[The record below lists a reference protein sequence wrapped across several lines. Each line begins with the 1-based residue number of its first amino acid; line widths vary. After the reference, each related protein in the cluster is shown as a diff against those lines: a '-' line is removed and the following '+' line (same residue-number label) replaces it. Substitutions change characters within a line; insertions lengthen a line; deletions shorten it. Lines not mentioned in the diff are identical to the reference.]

1 MGIAKYF
8 NGKSCSVRAIQEE
21 SASIIRNHC
30 PSESAL
36 AVSLA
41 DHNFW
46 VTSMSRPRHWLRGNR
61 NRPIKLP
68 LVVSPMVAGTVP
80 ERLIEKGPKSTR
92 RLLKGSSTAVK
103 IPDAKCGALVSAPRS
118 KKLNSL
124 HLIAW
129 LWVSEIYGNLRPICD
144 SKRDFQTSAEPNPP
158 SPARCSADD
167 PSRTTPQA
175 LQCHRPAR
183 CEMSSHIR
191 SDSSSLT
198 GFL

>member
-1 MGIAKYF
+1 MGFAKYF

-36 AVSLA
+36 AVSPA

-46 VTSMSRPRHWLRGNR
+46 VTSMSPPRHWLRGNR

-80 ERLIEKGPKSTR
+80 EWFTR
-92 RLLKGSSTAVK
+92 RLPKGSSTAVK

-124 HLIAW
+124 VASDSLAMGI
-129 LWVSEIYGNLRPICD
+129 GNL
-144 SKRDFQTSAEPNPP
+144 
-158 SPARCSADD
+158 AD
-167 PSRTTPQA
+167 
-175 LQCHRPAR
+175 L
-183 CEMSSHIR
+183 
-191 SDSSSLT
+191 
-198 GFL
+198 